1 MIDNWEIPVL
11 LAIVGGVL
19 PVMLAYAYEDWHIRR
34 DIRLVEK
41 KPVDAYLGDV
51 QPMASQRPRAYKRN
65 WR

>member
-1 MIDNWEIPVL
+1 MIDNWEIPAL

-34 DIRLVEK
+34 DIRLAEK
-41 KPVDAYLGDV
+41 KPVEAYLGDV
-51 QPMASQRPRAYKRN
+51 QSIASPRQSAYKRN